1 MGYTNTYF
9 VKLMDRLYVRYGQI
23 TPGELMQNQE
33 YMHTMYNVKY
43 PIDILFDQIKMGHEF
58 SVAGNSP
65 FLITIW
71 QIWASQKFCRCK
83 NIHMHI
89 ACGRVSQQI
98 IGCGYGSSQIYRKPT
113 CTDNTSS
120 RSIERQD
127 MEVPTTSST
136 A

>member
-1 MGYTNTYF
+1 
-9 VKLMDRLYVRYGQI
+9 
-23 TPGELMQNQE
+23 
-33 YMHTMYNVKY
+33 MYNVED
-43 PIDILFDQIKMGHEF
+43 PTEILFDKIETGQKF
-58 SVAGNSP
+58 AVTGNSP
-65 FLITIW
+65 FLIASSQTR
-71 QIWASQKFCRCK
+71 ASQKFRRLK

-98 IGCGYGSSQIYRKPT
+98 IGCGYGSSQIYKKPT